1 MLEKFFHLKEHG
13 TTISTEILAGLTTYI
28 TMSYVI
34 FVQPAVLSRAGMDF
48 GSVMTATCVSSAIG
62 SILMGYLAN
71 LPVAQAPAMGHN
83 FFFVF
88 TVCGAISMGGYGF
101 TWQAGLGAIL
111 IAGTAMTILSQF
123 GMRDKVVQ
131 AMPLSLKFAIPAGIG
146 LFITLIGMQWGG
158 IVVANPGTMIS
169 LGSFTHGPAWLVLI
183 TVLVIALLMALE
195 IRGSILIGIFFAT
208 VVSLFL
214 GYAEWHGVF
223 GLPASIMPTFL
234 SLDVFGALSMPRI
247 ASVVFIFFILDLF
260 DTIGTLTAVCS
271 GAGLMKGGYL
281 PKARE
286 ALTADG
292 VATVAGSLLGTTT
305 VTSYIE
311 SASGVASGGR
321 TGLTAIVTGILFI
334 FSLVLY
340 PLAKSVGGGF
350 EISEGVYLYPVIA
363 PALIIVGFFM
373 VNLAS
378 KIEWESPTEGIPA
391 FLTMVAMPFTYSITE
406 GVAFGIISYSLLHTG
421 YFSFPKTS
429 PIIHFLAVI
438 FLARYLFIY

>member
-1 MLEKFFHLKEHG
+1 LEKFFRLNEHG
-13 TTISTEILAGLTTYI
+13 TTISKELLAGLTTYI

-48 GSVMTATCVSSAIG
+48 GSVMTATCISAAFG

-88 TVCGAISMGGYGF
+88 TVCGAVSMGGYGF
-101 TWQAGLGAIL
+101 SWQAGLGAIL
-111 IAGTAMTILSQF
+111 ISGTLMTLLSQF

-131 AMPLSLKFAIPAGIG
+131 TMPLSLKYAIPAGIG

-158 IVVANPGTMIS
+158 VVIANPGTMIS
-169 LGSFTHGPAWLVLI
+169 IGSFSSGPAALVLI
-183 TVLVIALLMALE
+183 TVLVIALLMVLE
-195 IRGSILIGIFFAT
+195 LRGAILLGTLFAT
-208 VVSLFL
+208 IASLFM
-214 GYAEWHGVF
+214 GYAEWHGIF
-223 GLPASIMPTFL
+223 GLPASIEPTFF
-234 SLDVFGALSMPRI
+234 SLDLLKAISMPHI
-247 ASVVFIFFILDLF
+247 VSVVFIFFILDLF

-271 GAGLMKGGYL
+271 IAGLMKDGHL

-292 VATVAGSLLGTTT
+292 VATMAGSMLGTTT

-321 TGLTAIVTGILFI
+321 TGLTAVVTGILFLL
-334 FSLVLY
+334 SLILY
-340 PLAKSVGGGF
+340 PLAKTIGGGY
-350 EISEGVYLYPVIA
+350 EVSEGVILYPVIA
-363 PALIIVGFFM
+363 PALIVVGFFM

-378 KIEWESPTEGIPA
+378 KIEWEKPTEGIPA
-391 FLTMVAMPFTYSITE
+391 FLTMVGMPFTFSITE
-406 GVAFGIISYSLLHTG
+406 GISFGIISYSVLHSG
-421 YFSFPKTS
+421 IFSLPKTS
-429 PIIHFLAVI
+429 PVIHILSFLFLVRYI
-438 FLARYLFIY
+438 FIL